1 MGRNENIEI
10 FKDTE
15 KQVKNNETIKAS
27 VKASTNKQKIILED
41 DTIDLEKKEK
51 KSAPAKVIV
60 SQKRTFEAASKY
72 KGMKTVVHN
81 FASATNPGGGVV
93 RGANAQEECLCRCSG
108 LYFNLNEQNMW
119 DGFYRPHRV
128 SRDPLHKGDKDR
140 FAKKLA
146 NRRIRRRSKL
156 NPNDGQSG
164 KSNHYRKE
172 NESWDICD
180 YRYWGE
186 PIWREESCL
195 NLRDY
200 PELWQKCYRRK

>member
-15 KQVKNNETIKAS
+15 KLVKNNETIKAS

-51 KSAPAKVIV
+51 KSVPARVIV
-60 SQKRTFEAASKY
+60 SQKRTFEAASEY

-119 DGFYRPHRV
+119 DGFTDHIVPAESHFIMMISFLHRMFWF
-128 SRDPLHKGDKDR
+128 SK
-140 FAKKLA
+140 
-146 NRRIRRRSKL
+146 RIRRSLNYCQRLIGIKL
-156 NPNDGQSG
+156 MLSHVQLQ
-164 KSNHYRKE
+164 
-172 NESWDICD
+172 I
-180 YRYWGE
+180 
-186 PIWREESCL
+186 
-195 NLRDY
+195 
-200 PELWQKCYRRK
+200 